1 MEGNNIFLDW
11 KTQLN
16 KGVTS
21 QIHLRTKYNFRQNSS
36 KTFLS
41 DRQAYL
47 KIYME
52 NHRPQ
57 DSLKIITKKQE
68 SGKNYSTWY

>member
-21 QIHLRTKYNFRQNSS
+21 QIHLWTKYNFYQNSS

-41 DRQAYL
+41 HRQAYL

-52 NHRPQ
+52 NHRP
-57 DSLKIITKKQE
+57 
-68 SGKNYSTWY
+68 